1 MKIITGVGEVEH
13 VTSDE
18 HRALFG
24 SILGQGTYILNY
36 GENLDAELVTNTR
49 IKAKSGM
56 MMHKTNVSYVK
67 AYDEIDLQ
75 PGTQGMKR
83 IDLVV
88 NRYEKIKET
97 GVEKN
102 TWVAIMGVPVA
113 EEPVAPAYIV
123 GDILNGDLI
132 DDCPVYEVEFDGIN
146 IVEIRKILTVVSDD
160 ISGLMKQVKNLESQK
175 QDNISG
181 AASTITK
188 NNLTSERVVITDA
201 NGKITISS
209 ITKAVLEFLSGVTSN
224 IQTQLNGKSATHS
237 HPYVNTANVANNLT
251 TTASGYALD
260 ARQGKALNDKYTSLN
275 SNITKNGLNQT
286 FVDLSSYTTTFYTI
300 PSDGF
305 LYVRAHYS
313 AGSYAQ
319 CGLYGSSGNSYI
331 PLYAGSNGV
340 SNRSIVTFVRK
351 GMRVSNVNLA
361 SSNDIAKFV
370 ALT

>member
-1 MKIITGVGEVEH
+1 MKIITGVGEAEH

-88 NRYEKIKET
+88 NRYEKVKET

-113 EEPVAPAYIV
+113 EGPVAPAYTV
-123 GDILNGDLI
+123 GDILNGDLV

-146 IVEIRKILTVVSDD
+146 IIEIRKLLTVVSED
-160 ISGLMKQVKNLESQK
+160 ISGLMKQIAGFEGQK
-175 QDNISG
+175 QDKITG
-181 AASTITK
+181 AASTIAV
-188 NNLTSERVVITDA
+188 NNLTKERVVITDE

-224 IQTQLNGKSATHS
+224 IQTQLNGKSATHD
-237 HPYVNTANVANNLT
+237 HPYVNTSNVANNLT
-251 TTASGYALD
+251 TTAAGYALD
-260 ARQGKALNDKYTSLN
+260 ARQGKALNDKYTALN
-275 SNITKNGLNQT
+275 SNICKNE
-286 FVDLSSYTTTFYTI
+286 LSSRVTI
-300 PSDGF
+300 ANNAYFTPDSDG
-305 LYVRAHYS
+305 YITMNMDYDS
-313 AGSYAQ
+313 TNSYCRVSDKNNNVLLQLAS
-319 CGLYGSSGNSYI
+319 GTSTRVGSSVISMF
-331 PLYAGSNGV
+331 L
-340 SNRSIVTFVRK
+340 RK
-351 GMRVSNVNLA
+351 GTTVLFDSNKTSGCYCYFYPLA
-361 SSNDIAKFV
+361 
-370 ALT
+370 